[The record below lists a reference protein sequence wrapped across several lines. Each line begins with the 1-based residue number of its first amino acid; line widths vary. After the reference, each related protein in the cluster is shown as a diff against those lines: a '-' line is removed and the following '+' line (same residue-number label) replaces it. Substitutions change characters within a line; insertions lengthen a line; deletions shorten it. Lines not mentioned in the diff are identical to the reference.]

1 MNKQDVLIILEAIA
15 SDDYFKDYQ
24 IRKSDNSIIYKTA
37 NGYKRVRLVYYN
49 SFDLERKDLALE
61 IQPHYEVRFNVLHK
75 WFEKYSKRELKYQR
89 DDDSVRFW
97 GAKLGLVDEY
107 YFLEN
112 RNYYEEDLNRM
123 KVDVINNARDL
134 LEKYSSL
141 ECCYQYL
148 VDDEMKGNHPLPYI
162 GIEWFFERL
171 ILARIIAPQNYDAVK
186 QFFLKRLD
194 EMIGW
199 KEPNIMM
206 YYNDLPMILEDLEN
220 TDFGSGNI
228 II

>member
-1 MNKQDVLIILEAIA
+1 MRIIL
-15 SDDYFKDYQ
+15 
-24 IRKSDNSIIYKTA
+24 
-37 NGYKRVRLVYYN
+37 LW
-49 SFDLERKDLALE
+49 
-61 IQPHYEVRFNVLHK
+61 NV
-75 WFEKYSKRELKYQR
+75 
-89 DDDSVRFW
+89 
-97 GAKLGLVDEY
+97 
-107 YFLEN
+107 
-112 RNYYEEDLNRM
+112 
-123 KVDVINNARDL
+123 VINI
-134 LEKYSSL
+134 SWT
-141 ECCYQYL
+141 
-148 VDDEMKGNHPLPYI
+148 MKGNHPLPVI

-228 II
+228 